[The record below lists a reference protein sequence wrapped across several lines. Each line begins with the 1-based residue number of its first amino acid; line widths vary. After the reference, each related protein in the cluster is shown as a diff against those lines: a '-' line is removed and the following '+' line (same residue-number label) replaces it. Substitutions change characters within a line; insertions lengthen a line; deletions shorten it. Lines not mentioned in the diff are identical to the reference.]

1 MSIREAGKTNQRQP
15 RHKGEL
21 EKSDSNPAPTRLRGA
36 GKPNQRQP
44 APSLLEEAGTPNQR
58 QPLANAK
65 PPPRCKT
72 GGSVPGKTAQRHA
85 GSPMIPPAVD
95 ATVMKGQPR
104 RPCRSRLRPRGHECK
119 MCQDEL
125 TTTGPFHPSR
135 PLLNVGLPRGRHP
148 PPPKAAGSPP
158 HNLWR
163 AHCARVLVHP
173 PPVPRQYFTPPPA
186 IPWDPPLNK
195 A

>member
-1 MSIREAGKTNQRQP
+1 MK
-15 RHKGEL
+15 
-21 EKSDSNPAPTRLRGA
+21 PA
-36 GKPNQRQP
+36 
-44 APSLLEEAGTPNQR
+44 APLQ
-58 QPLANAK
+58 
-65 PPPRCKT
+65 T

-148 PPPKAAGSPP
+148 PPPQSREGLPP
-158 HNLWR
+158 HNRGALT
-163 AHCARVLVHP
+163 AHKSGSVRHRHQRHYLPGRLFHHP
-173 PPVPRQYFTPPPA
+173 MGSTAQQNLTSSTTAHFPIPPT
-186 IPWDPPLNK
+186 LNK
-195 A
+195 P